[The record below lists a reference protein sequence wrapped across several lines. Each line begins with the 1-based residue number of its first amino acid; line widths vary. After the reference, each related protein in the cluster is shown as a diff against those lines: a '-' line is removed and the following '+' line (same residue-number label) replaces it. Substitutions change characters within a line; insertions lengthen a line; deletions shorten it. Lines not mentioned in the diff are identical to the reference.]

1 MAKKKKKKQ
10 ASGGK
15 LVNANK
21 KLQAIVEQRHRG
33 KEFPGSLLASL
44 FIARK
49 FVAHTHLKQHGHFLG
64 NFLFQEMLL
73 KTPYTYKRPYLYNNY
88 TILLVYNKCT
98 VRNAFFLDICLFSYH
113 KDDTSSL
120 FTMLMIFLS
129 DYLGLKYKI
138 ITVLYTRVVFSI
150 MFSCKEI
157 VDEFPVGDSVGKI
170 PFFISR
176 IF

>member
-1 MAKKKKKKQ
+1 MYLSLLVDKSVGSCMAKKKKKKKQ

-21 KLQAIVEQRHRG
+21 KLWAIVEQRHRG

-88 TILLVYNKCT
+88 TILLVYDKCT
-98 VRNAFFLDICLFSYH
+98 VRNAFFLDICLFSSV
-113 KDDTSSL
+113 T
-120 FTMLMIFLS
+120 
-129 DYLGLKYKI
+129 
-138 ITVLYTRVVFSI
+138 TRVTRLHYLQ
-150 MFSCKEI
+150 CL
-157 VDEFPVGDSVGKI
+157 
-170 PFFISR
+170 
-176 IF
+176 

>member
-1 MAKKKKKKQ
+1 
-10 ASGGK
+10 
-15 LVNANK
+15 
-21 KLQAIVEQRHRG
+21 
-33 KEFPGSLLASL
+33 
-44 FIARK
+44 
-49 FVAHTHLKQHGHFLG
+49 
-64 NFLFQEMLL
+64 MLL

-113 KDDTSSL
+113 KGDTSSL

-150 MFSCKEI
+150 MFSFKEI

-170 PFFISR
+170 PILFLVFSNTNVTCFPSDRFLCRCIQH
-176 IF
+176 IALLNKNVHEFNVVPQTH

>member
-1 MAKKKKKKQ
+1 M
-10 ASGGK
+10 
-15 LVNANK
+15 
-21 KLQAIVEQRHRG
+21 
-33 KEFPGSLLASL
+33 
-44 FIARK
+44 
-49 FVAHTHLKQHGHFLG
+49 
-64 NFLFQEMLL
+64 
-73 KTPYTYKRPYLYNNY
+73 
-88 TILLVYNKCT
+88 
-98 VRNAFFLDICLFSYH
+98 RNAFFLDICLFSYH
-113 KDDTSSL
+113 KGDTSSL

>member
-1 MAKKKKKKQ
+1 
-10 ASGGK
+10 
-15 LVNANK
+15 
-21 KLQAIVEQRHRG
+21 
-33 KEFPGSLLASL
+33 
-44 FIARK
+44 
-49 FVAHTHLKQHGHFLG
+49 
-64 NFLFQEMLL
+64 MLL

-98 VRNAFFLDICLFSYH
+98 VRNAFFFRHLFVQFSYH
-113 KDDTSSL
+113 KGDTSSL